1 MPIDKNSIS
10 HVAEMLTDDPD
21 KFIDAPESFNT
32 NVDVRVKT
40 DTAYFL
46 AEGLAPPYGSLAAKI
61 IKAIG
66 AAWGSTDPKE
76 LAGQVFTSEFLSDRA
91 ELDERTRKTAIK
103 AKLLIP
109 SDQGHWQLSDKAF
122 ENAAGGTDYVAKL
135 KPNPATNVRTRNR
148 PPAFRTEGTSRVT
161 PFAKKLDTLLE
172 DDAIDMDEMG
182 SDTAGQSAVA
192 NIPAGGA
199 DVKKAAEEMGVDSDE
214 AQEMKDKLE
223 QEKEEKEQRDEL
235 RKKQI
240 DPLFQQAD
248 KGLLD
253 LSTNTATA
261 LAQQGNVTQALT
273 GLDDQKNELETLLN
287 KINSLLK

>member
-1 MPIDKNSIS
+1 MPIDKNSID

-21 KFIDAPESFNT
+21 KFIDAESFDMDA
-32 NVDVRVKT
+32 DVKVKADAT
-40 DTAYFL
+40 YFL
-46 AEGLAPPYGSLAAKI
+46 AEGLAPPYGSLATKI
-61 IKAIG
+61 IKEIG
-66 AAWGSTDPKE
+66 AAWGSTDPEK
-76 LAGQVFTSEFLSDRA
+76 LVGQVFTSEFLSDRA
-91 ELDERTRKTAIK
+91 GLDERTRKTAIM

-122 ENAAGGTDYVAKL
+122 ENAAGGTDHVAKL
-135 KPNPATNVRTRNR
+135 KPNPATSVRTRNR
-148 PPAFRTEGTSRVT
+148 PSAFRTEGTSRVT
-161 PFAKKLDTLLE
+161 PFTKKLDTLLE

-182 SDTAGQSAVA
+182 SDLAGQSAVA
-192 NIPAGGA
+192 NVPAGST
-199 DVKKAAEEMGVDSDE
+199 DVKKAAEEIGVDSNE

-223 QEKEEKEQRDEL
+223 QEKEEKKQREEL